1 MHSKS
6 NREPWCSR
14 DTGSATLEFIVVGV
28 GIIAPLVYI
37 AITVMTLHAA
47 SFAAHAAAREAAR
60 GFMSSHTIA
69 EGNRAAVTAMQ
80 QAFTDH
86 GLQASPTITVTCSR
100 GQCLSPGS
108 LLNIEIVSHVAL
120 PLVPRWGDSAP
131 ITLPVDASVTVLV
144 DRYRQAG

>member
-1 MHSKS
+1 MPSKS
-6 NREPWCSR
+6 KRASRWRRE
-14 DTGSATLEFIVVGV
+14 TGSATIEFIVVGV

-60 GFMSSHTIA
+60 VFMSSQSIA
-69 EGNRAAVTAMQ
+69 EGNQAAVIAMQ

-86 GLQASPTITVTCSR
+86 GVQGTPNITVTCTN

-108 LLNIEIVSHVAL
+108 LLNIEVISQV
-120 PLVPRWGDSAP
+120 PMPFVPRWGESAP
-131 ITLPVDASVTVLV
+131 LAMPVDANVTVLV